1 MPPMAKGVRGASQD
15 RSYRSR
21 RKRNEKQKAIHKER
35 GRERKTKGVGW
46 GLKIFRHPR
55 RDE

>member
-35 GRERKTKGVGW
+35 GRERKTKGVMGVEN
-46 GLKIFRHPR
+46 I
-55 RDE
+55 